1 MLLLAIDTATPA
13 TSVAVV
19 DDGEV
24 VAELR
29 HVDARGHCEA
39 LAPLVVEALAVART
53 VPGQLTAVVVGVG
66 PGAYTGLRVGI
77 VTALSMADALAVP
90 VHGVVSLDALAFGA
104 GLGEPFAVVTDARR
118 KEVFWARYAD
128 RVTRLSGPD
137 VGRPD
142 DVARAVTGLPVVGA
156 AGTPFAGH
164 FPDVRGPDLPSAGA
178 LGRVAAGRLASGGGL
193 PLPQPMY
200 LRRPDVTVSAGPRPV
215 GRR

>member
-24 VAELR
+24 VVELQ
-29 HVDARGHCEA
+29 HVDARGHCEV

-53 VPGQLTAVVVGVG
+53 AAGRLAAIAVGVG

-90 VHGVVSLDALAFGA
+90 VHGVVSLDALAFGS
-104 GLGEPFAVVTDARR
+104 GLGAPFAVVTDARR

-128 RVTRLSGPD
+128 WATRLSGPD

-142 DVARAVTGLPVVGA
+142 EVAAAVAGLPVVGA
-156 AGTPFAGH
+156 SGTPFAGR
-164 FPDVRGPDLPSAGA
+164 FTDVRGPDLPSAGA
-178 LGRVAAGRLASGGGL
+178 LGCLAAGRLASGGGL
-193 PLPQPMY
+193 LLPQPVY
-200 LRRPDVTVSAGPRPV
+200 LRRPDVTVSAGPHRV